1 MAMIGELT
9 LEHSIDVSGGK
20 TPRKT
25 KCTTRQLTSPTRP
38 KLSNMQP
45 TPYLSFMR
53 GSGRFCGKFRRFF
66 PFPAFFAAALIANN
80 LGSGSRANFGDHSL
94 SLLITIVP
102 IKGYQ
107 MDLRN

>member
-1 MAMIGELT
+1 MHYSPANKFYP
-9 LEHSIDVSGGK
+9 DK
-20 TPRKT
+20 TI
-25 KCTTRQLTSPTRP
+25 QYAARP
-38 KLSNMQP
+38 
-45 TPYLSFMR
+45 LSFMR
-53 GSGRFCGKFRRFF
+53 GSARFCGKFRRFF

-107 MDLRN
+107 TDLRNPLPSLKPANIQRKLVIFAL

>member
-1 MAMIGELT
+1 MAMIGEPT

-25 KCTTRQLTSPTRP
+25 KCTTRQLTSSTIQYAAHP
-38 KLSNMQP
+38 
-45 TPYLSFMR
+45 LSFMR
-53 GSGRFCGKFRRFF
+53 GSARFCGKFRRFF

-107 MDLRN
+107 TDLRNPLPS